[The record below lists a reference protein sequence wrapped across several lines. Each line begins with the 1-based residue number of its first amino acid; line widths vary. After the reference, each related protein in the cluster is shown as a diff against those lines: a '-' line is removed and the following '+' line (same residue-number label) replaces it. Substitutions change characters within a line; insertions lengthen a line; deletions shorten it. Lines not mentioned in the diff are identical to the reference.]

1 MHHPA
6 LRVVEGIAA
15 MHGAAVVPEN
25 EVADAPVVLVAES
38 RLRGVLPKLVQQF
51 CRAVGIVTLDI
62 GIPTPSEIQ
71 HLFAG
76 FGVDAE
82 RWMPSAGSL
91 VRIVGRNDALAQEAA
106 GIVGPV

>member
-76 FGVDAE
+76 FGVDAD
-82 RWMPSAGSL
+82 RLMATATTHIHTLS
-91 VRIVGRNDALAQEAA
+91 RHDALAQE
-106 GIVGPV
+106 